1 MHDAMRSQIA
11 NKISK
16 KMFRIY
22 IAIYFVILFLLL
34 LFLIPFLYRSTLKQS
49 DQTLD
54 SMATEYE
61 LLQKNMEESLNRFYL
76 STELSDYLKQYDKEP
91 SVPTEKKI
99 SLALGK
105 VAPINSRMYAAC
117 LETPDGIFFTSTNQ
131 SQVDKKELLHQ
142 YSGYT
147 RLLEQ
152 EHGNFFSPV
161 IQNMFHNEYLTY
173 HDTFAYSQNIQI
185 NSRTYVATVFYDSFY
200 SFRQLQ
206 ALYSV
211 AFSEYTILNHYHEV
225 LYETNNFF
233 DQPIISDRLTQT
245 KSTSGHFKYQNGLIF
260 YQVIP
265 STASFIAAYVP
276 YSDLFQELF
285 LIVGI
290 LTLLY
295 TLSPVLYGFFLR
307 PITRQQLEPLKQLS
321 DTMNNYKAGD
331 NIQVNFHTNDEIQ
344 TIGDSFNSMVKDI
357 RKRIEN
363 IKFQEHQNA
372 VINYKLLATQVD
384 PHFIYNTMN
393 VINIMAQDGRA
404 DEVVEINTALIKILR
419 ERLNSKI
426 SIFETVQTEIDTLMQ
441 YCCIINHRHH
451 NQISVHF
458 DIDDTLMQKWIPKNI
473 LQPLVENSFYHA
485 FSDFTK
491 EIQGNIN
498 IMIYSIEKEM
508 TIEVSDD
515 GSGMDNSRIEKI
527 MEDTSDIYKDK
538 KPHIGIN
545 NIRQRLAFL
554 YPENHEFLI
563 QSSPGHGTTIII
575 TIPETDTQPNY
586 SGTLKKNAKPAP

>member
-1 MHDAMRSQIA
+1 MHDAIRSQIA

-76 STELSDYLKQYDKEP
+76 STELSDYLKQYDDEP

-99 SLALGK
+99 SLTLGK
-105 VAPINSRMYAAC
+105 VAPIISRMYAAC
-117 LETPDGIFFTSTNQ
+117 LETPDGKFFTSTNQ

-161 IQNMFHNEYLTY
+161 IRNMFHNEYLTY

-185 NSRTYVATVFYDSFY
+185 NSHTYVATVFYDSFY

-206 ALYSV
+206 TLYS
-211 AFSEYTILNHYHEV
+211 ASFSEYTILNHYHDV
-225 LYETNNFF
+225 LYETTDFF
-233 DQPIISDRLTQT
+233 DQPIISDRLKQT
-245 KSTSGHFKYQNGLIF
+245 KNTSGHFKYQNGLIF

-265 STASFIAAYVP
+265 STASFIAAYIP
-276 YSDLFQELF
+276 YSDLFKELF
-285 LIVGI
+285 LIIGI

-307 PITRQQLEPLKQLS
+307 PITRQQLAPLKQLS

-357 RKRIEN
+357 RKRIED
-363 IKFQEHQNA
+363 IKLQEHQNA

-451 NQISVHF
+451 NHISVHF

-491 EIQGNIN
+491 DIQGNIN

-527 MEDTSDIYKDK
+527 MEDTPDIYKDK

-575 TIPETDTQPNY
+575 TIPETDTQPNF
-586 SGTLKKNAKPAP
+586 SGTL